1 MKYSVE
7 TKKKAIE
14 YYLVGYSAQKV
25 ACLIGANEATIRK
38 WINEAKMK
46 CGKNPSYYVSLTSRH
61 MCESLSN
68 YGIVPQKTGFEIF
81 PDNIPKVYIRDFIR
95 GVFDGDGITDIRRF
109 RSGFVGS
116 NNLVNRILVELNRCD
131 LSIFNTKSKNICYF
145 LGGKKFS
152 RELFEYMYNDSTL
165 YLKRKYDRMKYIC
178 NN

>member
-1 MKYSVE
+1 
-7 TKKKAIE
+7 
-14 YYLVGYSAQKV
+14 
-25 ACLIGANEATIRK
+25 
-38 WINEAKMK
+38 
-46 CGKNPSYYVSLTSRH
+46 

-165 YLKRKYDRMKYIC
+165 YLKRKYERMKYIC